1 MRSNPVLLT
10 ILCAA
15 LAATACRGGGG
26 GDDDG
31 ADDDGA
37 TPDGAVDPEDA
48 TLYQIQQGEVALG
61 TIVNVRGVIITHID
75 TYGMRRGEDAWVQ
88 EPDGGPWSG
97 MLVYH
102 IDTSVLSDLVPGDI
116 IDIEGAEVVEFAY
129 NDTSGRTVT
138 ELSPPQGGALTVTK
152 TGSTDVPAP
161 AVVDAL
167 AIGQMTDEA
176 AREAAWEQWESVLV
190 TVNNVTALS
199 ELDQIGSTPQD
210 PPFEEFRVTG
220 PLNIDTGLSSIDTI
234 TRDECLASVTGIFNY
249 FYDYKVL
256 PRSTAD
262 IVHGGTGCP
271 AEEADATVC
280 VDAVDNDANGFADC
294 DDNNC
299 GAFAQCE
306 TSITAIQMGDDS
318 GNVAL
323 NGVVITGFSK
333 DRKHLYVA
341 DAAAAAS
348 YNSIYVYRGSGVEAL
363 GVEYVIGGI
372 VDIIGHVSEFDTAP
386 QGETPVGDTLTE
398 LNAWGAG
405 ESVTLTAGA
414 PQVPTPVADQT
425 APTLTSIAN
434 GEAYESVLV
443 QLAGGWSVTAVDSGD
458 RVFLT
463 NGTDTIVMD
472 DEAFDYGIDGTEPY
486 DATKIHPGLCY
497 TSVTGVMGL
506 NLYDDER
513 RIYPRQDLDL
523 VLDADGSDC
532 QP

>member
-10 ILCAA
+10 MLCAA

-26 GDDDG
+26 GGDDDG
-31 ADDDGA
+31 DDDGV
-37 TPDGAVDPEDA
+37 TPDGAVDPEDV
-48 TLYQIQQGEVALG
+48 TLYQIQQGDVALG
-61 TIVNVRGVIITHID
+61 TIVNVRGVIVTHID

-152 TGSTDVPAP
+152 VGSTDVPAP
-161 AVVDAL
+161 AVIDAL
-167 AIGQMTDEA
+167 AIGQMADEA

-210 PPFEEFRVTG
+210 PPFEEFRITG
-220 PLNIDTGLSSIDTI
+220 PLNVDTGLSSIDSI

-280 VDAVDNDANGFADC
+280 ADAVDNDANGFADC

-299 GAFAQCE
+299 GAQAQCVSD
-306 TSITAIQMGDDS
+306 TTVVAIQMGQIPVGDNVSLSNLVVTAVDNIGTTNNPDS
-318 GNVAL
+318 NK
-323 NGVVITGFSK
+323 GFW
-333 DRKHLYVA
+333 VA
-341 DAAAAAS
+341 DAAQGAA
-348 YNSIYVYRGSGVEAL
+348 YNGLYVYTGSAVPAGVVIGAVVDVTGEVDEFDFCSGSGC
-363 GVEYVIGGI
+363 
-372 VDIIGHVSEFDTAP
+372 
-386 QGETPVGDTLTE
+386 TPTGDTLTE
-398 LNAWGAG
+398 IDARNG
-405 ESVTLTAGA
+405 SVTVLVDPATPAPLTG
-414 PQVPTPVADQT
+414 VALD
-425 APTLTSIAN
+425 TLKNITS
-434 GEAYESVLV
+434 GEQYEGVLV
-443 QLAGGWSVTAVDSGD
+443 QIGPVEVTATASGD
-458 RVFLT
+458 RLTVTDT
-463 NGTDTIVMD
+463 NGQTIVLD
-472 DEAFDYGIDGTEPY
+472 DDAYDYMA
-486 DATKIHPGLCY
+486 ATYPADTTCF
-497 TSVTGVMGL
+497 TTVTGVMSL
-506 NLYDDER
+506 NVFDDER
-513 RIYPRQDLDL
+513 RLMPRTVADL
-523 VLDADGSDC
+523 VVAAC
-532 QP
+532 N